1 MSYPTLSEHEW
12 DEVEKIWDLLDQGRI
27 EAARVAVDG
36 LLARRPGHPDLRIVD
51 AAVALDEGE
60 PEGALRS
67 LDGAET
73 SADPA
78 LFFHLRS
85 LARYE
90 MARIEPARQ
99 DAERALAI
107 RPDFAE
113 THELLSKILEYI
125 GDDEGSR
132 RHGDFAREIDPDLF
146 PPMLEVADDEFDA
159 LVEKSLGELPP
170 KVRRHLD
177 ELPVLVE
184 ALPRRE
190 VLTAESPPLSPD
202 ILGLFIGRHL
212 LDRHHDDVPGSP
224 GAIYL
229 FRRNLLRACAD
240 REELAHE
247 VRVTVQHEVGHL
259 LGLDEDEL
267 DEWGLA

>member
-1 MSYPTLSEHEW
+1 MSYPTLTEHEW
-12 DEVEKIWDLLDQGRI
+12 DEVEKIWDLLDEARI
-27 EAARVAVDG
+27 EQARLAVNG
-36 LLARRPGHPDLRIVD
+36 LLAQRPGHADVRIVD

-60 PEGALRS
+60 PERALRA
-67 LDGAET
+67 LDGAER

-90 MARIEPARQ
+90 LARLDPARE

-113 THELLSKILEYI
+113 THELLSKILEFI
-125 GDDEGSR
+125 GDEEGSR
-132 RHGDFAREIDPDLF
+132 RHADWARELDPDLF
-146 PPMLEVADDEFDA
+146 PPLLEVADDEFDA

-177 ELPVLVE
+177 EMPVLVE
-184 ALPRRE
+184 ALPPRE
-190 VLTAESPPLSPD
+190 VLVAENPPLSPD

-212 LDRHHDDVPGSP
+212 LERRNDDLPGSP

-267 DEWGLA
+267 EEWGLA